1 MSYKS
6 LIYFFFIIVV
16 SGCSSSSV
24 QNNDIISLQ
33 RNLFSNKGFS
43 LVYDETL
50 FQNKIVSKKLDER
63 GLLIFQKN
71 LKKNSLVKIRNILNN
86 KTILVKVGKNA
97 SYPSFNNSVI
107 SKRIANELDLDLTE
121 PYTEIIS
128 ISENSVFFAKRTK
141 TFDEEKNVA
150 NKVPVNNISINDLN
164 NKKEKKLKKTRKN
177 FSYTIKIA
185 DFYFNETAFLMVK
198 RIKNETKIKN
208 PKIEK
213 ISNEEYRVYLGP
225 FDNISSL
232 QNSFNDINILGFENL
247 EIIKND

>member
-1 MSYKS
+1 MFYKN
-6 LIYFFFIIVV
+6 LIYFFLIFFVF
-16 SGCSSSSV
+16 GCTTNTV
-24 QNNDIISLQ
+24 QNNNIELLEK
-33 RNLFSNKGFS
+33 NLFSNKGFS
-43 LVYDETL
+43 LVYNETL
-50 FQNKIVSKKLDER
+50 YQKKIVSKKLDER

-86 KTILVKVGKNA
+86 KTILAKVGKNA
-97 SYPSFNNSVI
+97 SYPPFNNSVI
-107 SKRIANELDLDLTE
+107 SKRIANELDLNLSE
-121 PYTEIIS
+121 PYTEITS
-128 ISENSVFFAKRTK
+128 ISENSVFFAKRAK

-150 NKVPVNNISINDLN
+150 NKVPVKNISINDLN
-164 NKKEKKLKKTRKN
+164 KKKEKKLKKTKKN

-185 DFYFNETAFLMVK
+185 DFYFSKTALLMVK

-208 PKIEK
+208 PKIKK